1 MIVIMKG
8 GVLYKNSVFSSLAY
22 VIMIV
27 DIAMNLYQDVVSM
40 IYILIYNFKKVLC
53 MYIYIYV
60 QVQYGRL
67 QKLT

>member
-8 GVLYKNSVFSSLAY
+8 GVLYKNSVFFSLAY

-40 IYILIYNFKKVLC
+40 IYILIYV
-53 MYIYIYV
+53 
-60 QVQYGRL
+60 
-67 QKLT
+67 